1 MYNFQRQLHMNPF
14 TQRNIETVESTEL
27 LQQYS
32 IVEADALIEIG
43 IAVISVAFSLDE
55 YLSQINNFYVPKIC

>member
-1 MYNFQRQLHMNPF
+1 MNPF